1 MLRPPGAPA
10 RAPSPAAPGSV
21 IAGPGMQAGL
31 APLAWRDGRGP
42 AVISARSMSARLG
55 SAAPGAPRPPC
66 GMSWP
71 ACCRSWRFRRPSR
84 RADPGPPPAS
94 GSASAAARPE
104 PGLRLSPAAAGSAG
118 CGRRRPGT
126 RSW

>member
-1 MLRPPGAPA
+1 MLRPPGGPA

-55 SAAPGAPRPPC
+55 GP
-66 GMSWP
+66 
-71 ACCRSWRFRRPSR
+71 RRPETAMR
-84 RADPGPPPAS
+84 DVL
-94 GSASAAARPE
+94 ARLLPE
-104 PGLRLSPAAAGSAG
+104 LALPAAEPS
-118 CGRRRPGT
+118 
-126 RSW
+126 S

>member
-1 MLRPPGAPA
+1 MLRPPGGPA

-55 SAAPGAPRPPC
+55 SAAP
-66 GMSWP
+66 
-71 ACCRSWRFRRPSR
+71 RRPETAMR
-84 RADPGPPPAS
+84 DVL
-94 GSASAAARPE
+94 ARLLPE
-104 PGLRLSPAAAGSAG
+104 LALPAAEPS
-118 CGRRRPGT
+118 
-126 RSW
+126 S

>member
-1 MLRPPGAPA
+1 MLICADWLISALTCDPHLRASGTMLRPPGAPA

-55 SAAPGAPRPPC
+55 SAAPGAP
-66 GMSWP
+66 
-71 ACCRSWRFRRPSR
+71 
-84 RADPGPPPAS
+84 
-94 GSASAAARPE
+94 
-104 PGLRLSPAAAGSAG
+104 
-118 CGRRRPGT
+118 
-126 RSW
+126 